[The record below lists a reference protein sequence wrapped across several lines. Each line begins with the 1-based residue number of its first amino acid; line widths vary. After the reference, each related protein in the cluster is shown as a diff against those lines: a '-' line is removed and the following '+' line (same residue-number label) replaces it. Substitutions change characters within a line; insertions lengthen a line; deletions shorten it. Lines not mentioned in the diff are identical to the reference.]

1 MGNSFMNK
9 TSNSENLLHML
20 QKPAEIFAGIM
31 PMDRRIYSSRLYM
44 RRCGKKDSQT
54 LHKLMTANR
63 DYLEKWLQPQPK
75 VISIDCVRDI
85 IEEDK
90 RFAKLGQRL
99 DLAIFDSANDEMLGR
114 IALHSVDFGIQRSA
128 GVSYWITEKNAGN
141 GYATEALATLISFA
155 FEEVLLHRIWL
166 KIIESNKASMAVAKK
181 LGFVNEGVSRKSLF
195 VDGKWNDSINYALL
209 DNEYDELA
217 DKWIASGYLGM

>member
-1 MGNSFMNK
+1 M
-9 TSNSENLLHML
+9 
-20 QKPAEIFAGIM
+20 
-31 PMDRRIYSSRLYM
+31 
-44 RRCGKKDSQT
+44 
-54 LHKLMTANR
+54 
-63 DYLEKWLQPQPK
+63 
-75 VISIDCVRDI
+75 
-85 IEEDK
+85 
-90 RFAKLGQRL
+90 
-99 DLAIFDSANDEMLGR
+99 SAP
-114 IALHSVDFGIQRSA
+114 V
-128 GVSYWITEKNAGN
+128 
-141 GYATEALATLISFA
+141 ISFA

>member
-1 MGNSFMNK
+1 MGNSFMKK

-99 DLAIFDSANDEMLGR
+99 DLAIFDSATMSLLSSYVGHIGFHRPETCFYIFNPQSNEQVIRIDGVTGSASAKSISNLLGVTPEGV
-114 IALHSVDFGIQRSA
+114 LIQR
-128 GVSYWITEKNAGN
+128 IEKTLYLRPFVG
-141 GYATEALATLISFA
+141 EAA
-155 FEEVLLHRIWL
+155 
-166 KIIESNKASMAVAKK
+166 ESVRRRTWQKAYS
-181 LGFVNEGVSRKSLF
+181 SL
-195 VDGKWNDSINYALL
+195 
-209 DNEYDELA
+209 
-217 DKWIASGYLGM
+217 